1 MLLSFCF
8 QQKLVLRPQDRQNVC
23 MSPEGGIASLNI
35 TKSTV
40 PGLTESIVYRSEN
53 TKRCFSKVNQLP

>member
-1 MLLSFCF
+1 
-8 QQKLVLRPQDRQNVC
+8 

-40 PGLTESIVYRSEN
+40 PGLTEPIVYRSEN